1 MKAHTFF
8 RLSISIEL
16 LKKNIR
22 KAIIKYSKKKT
33 WRGFTNKKFKKYKKN
48 SFTQKFQIP
57 ATHCQWRP
65 ASHPKRSSIS
75 ADGTCRNWKIKK
87 KKISAAMLRI
97 WPTKNENEAIE
108 TFCKLFYGFLN
119 YRYSTLKNPCQL
131 SPRSLFFLFCWSN
144 RNRICFRAQTRSH
157 RPDKRVYRNLFSV
170 VVPWSNLAFLYNI
183 PSPGTPRL
191 IVCNGPSDC
200 LLFVCR
206 SSAY

>member
-65 ASHPKRSSIS
+65 ASHPIRSSIS
-75 ADGTCRNWKIKK
+75 ADGTCRNLKRKK
-87 KKISAAMLRI
+87 KDFRRHV
-97 WPTKNENEAIE
+97 
-108 TFCKLFYGFLN
+108 YGFDLQKTKQFAN
-119 YRYSTLKNPCQL
+119 
-131 SPRSLFFLFCWSN
+131 FLMDF
-144 RNRICFRAQTRSH
+144 
-157 RPDKRVYRNLFSV
+157 
-170 VVPWSNLAFLYNI
+170 
-183 PSPGTPRL
+183 
-191 IVCNGPSDC
+191 
-200 LLFVCR
+200 
-206 SSAY
+206 